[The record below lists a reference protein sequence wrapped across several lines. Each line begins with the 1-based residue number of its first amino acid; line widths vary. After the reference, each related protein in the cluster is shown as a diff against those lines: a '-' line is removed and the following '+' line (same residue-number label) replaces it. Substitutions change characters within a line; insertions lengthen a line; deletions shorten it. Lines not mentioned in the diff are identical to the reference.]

1 MVINKLSD
9 YTIRM
14 TKKFKWEDTIFG
26 EEIIDPKHMTP
37 DERHNFIDGIFED
50 YTYYMKKSSVHALQ
64 YGKLLS
70 ALIKTYGH

>member
-1 MVINKLSD
+1 MTD
-9 YTIRM
+9 YTNSM
-14 TKKFKWEDTIFG
+14 SKFWKDMFLG
-26 EEIIDPKHMTP
+26 EEIIDPRDMSAQ
-37 DERHNFIDGIFED
+37 DRYDFINGIFED